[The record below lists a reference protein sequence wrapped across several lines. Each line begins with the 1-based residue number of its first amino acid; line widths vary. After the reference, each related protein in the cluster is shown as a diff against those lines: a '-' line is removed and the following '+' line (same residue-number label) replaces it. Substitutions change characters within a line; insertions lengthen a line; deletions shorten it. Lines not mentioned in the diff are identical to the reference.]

1 MTQHAATTPTSGRP
15 DNLNAEQVTVV
26 PNPGPHAYLPDVEF
40 SPCGARYAV
49 TERDNNRVRLHD
61 SATHAVL
68 RTFEGM
74 DAGLDYPHGLA
85 LGDRFLF
92 VSNQGSSRAAPTSIC
107 CFGLDGVS
115 SKPSSIVPT
124 PDPRWREPHSLA
136 LHGEQLFCTYCEGE
150 IVGLAVYAVDASRG
164 VIDPHPRF
172 ISDCF
177 RGHGDPKGVA
187 VDGERGRVY
196 VSFVSEARVPLR
208 LSNWRQKLRRAVA
221 LGGAAAVWRRLR
233 GFLARRLRGTTA
245 SPEVRNGI
253 MTFELTA
260 GGCSDT
266 PLHITY
272 STDYTRFENIDI
284 RDDLLAIADPINN
297 RVVLYSLRD
306 GALSAPQLT
315 LSDTL
320 TFPHDVA
327 ISPDRQTLIVSNYG
341 ISSHEGEVMWNCFSD
356 PRGDS
361 LVIFHRSA

>member
-1 MTQHAATTPTSGRP
+1 
-15 DNLNAEQVTVV
+15 
-26 PNPGPHAYLPDVEF
+26 
-40 SPCGARYAV
+40 
-49 TERDNNRVRLHD
+49 
-61 SATHAVL
+61 
-68 RTFEGM
+68 
-74 DAGLDYPHGLA
+74 
-85 LGDRFLF
+85 
-92 VSNQGSSRAAPTSIC
+92 
-107 CFGLDGVS
+107 
-115 SKPSSIVPT
+115 
-124 PDPRWREPHSLA
+124 
-136 LHGEQLFCTYCEGE
+136 
-150 IVGLAVYAVDASRG
+150 
-164 VIDPHPRF
+164 
-172 ISDCF
+172 
-177 RGHGDPKGVA
+177 
-187 VDGERGRVY
+187 
-196 VSFVSEARVPLR
+196 
-208 LSNWRQKLRRAVA
+208 
-221 LGGAAAVWRRLR
+221 
-233 GFLARRLRGTTA
+233 
-245 SPEVRNGI
+245 

>member
-49 TERDNNRVRLHD
+49 TEPDNNRVRLHD

-136 LHGEQLFCTYCEGE
+136 LRCQPRCHRSTPSFHQRLLPG
-150 IVGLAVYAVDASRG
+150 SRRPQG
-164 VIDPHPRF
+164 CR
-172 ISDCF
+172 
-177 RGHGDPKGVA
+177 
-187 VDGERGRVY
+187 RGRG
-196 VSFVSEARVPLR
+196 ARPCIRELCQR
-208 LSNWRQKLRRAVA
+208 
-221 LGGAAAVWRRLR
+221 GA
-233 GFLARRLRGTTA
+233 GT
-245 SPEVRNGI
+245 P
-253 MTFELTA
+253 
-260 GGCSDT
+260 T
-266 PLHITY
+266 P
-272 STDYTRFENIDI
+272 
-284 RDDLLAIADPINN
+284 
-297 RVVLYSLRD
+297 
-306 GALSAPQLT
+306 Q
-315 LSDTL
+315 
-320 TFPHDVA
+320 
-327 ISPDRQTLIVSNYG
+327 
-341 ISSHEGEVMWNCFSD
+341 
-356 PRGDS
+356 
-361 LVIFHRSA
+361 